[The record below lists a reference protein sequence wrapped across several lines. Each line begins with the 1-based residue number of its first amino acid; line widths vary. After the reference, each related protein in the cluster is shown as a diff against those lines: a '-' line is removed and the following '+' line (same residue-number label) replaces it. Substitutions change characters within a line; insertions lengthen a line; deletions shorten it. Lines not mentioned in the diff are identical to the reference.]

1 MSQFGDCIM
10 SAQKQG
16 VISEEEAADLIA
28 RYEDHRAARAA
39 AGDAD
44 VEAGAKTA
52 LAGELEAAAAIKKAV
67 ADGGAA
73 ARDRIAQFAQEF
85 RSLDGKKNVFEAFAN
100 LLESH
105 GGGTTSIKNRA
116 DAIARMTHG
125 EMADALTTFRRS
137 RLTGGRLNKP
147 QADNVIREM
156 IGQGTGNVEAKGLAE
171 AMSGAIENLRLAFN
185 KAAGFEAIGKLD
197 SGYVPQ
203 YHNPRA
209 VLNAKFEGWRDYIK
223 PKLDLDRMKDPLT
236 GGQLSPERLDATLKV
251 TWNRIV
257 TGGWSDREASATPFG
272 LGAVATQRSEHRFL
286 HFKTADDW
294 LAYNADFGAGDPIK
308 AIFNHVRSMSQDIA
322 AMDILGPNPNSTLTW
337 MKQVVQSEVGKSIAG
352 EPSLHGGKADT
363 DTGAK
368 MEKRLQAIYDAVNG
382 GQIVSG
388 RVASAFSDV
397 SNVLTSAYLG
407 STSVLAALTDP
418 FIDRAARSFNG
429 LPATKALW
437 GIVDAMRGAQTRA
450 QAVRSGLGLDDF
462 LHVLGNEARYSGTL
476 GGSEWSRWL
485 ADRTVNLGG
494 LEAITQARKSRFGL
508 DFQATV
514 ADHAHQTWAELGND
528 NAYLRRAFESYGF
541 KEKDWN
547 ALRKTDQHIPADGA
561 AGYLQ
566 PMDVKNRDLG
576 LRYLEVMLGET
587 ERAVPTGTARS
598 RSVVTGSIQRG
609 TVWGEILNS
618 GLQFKSFAL
627 SFTTMQWQALSR
639 ELHQGGAQGAAYA
652 ASLFIPL
659 TLGGAMAI
667 QLNNV
672 IGGKDLQPMDP
683 LTGQGAKFWLQA
695 MFKGGGFGLLGDFMF
710 SDLTRFGHS
719 AAEQLSGPTISL
731 VSDVL
736 GLTVGNVQKMA
747 TGKKTH
753 FGRELVQKA
762 GRNVPVIS
770 SLPYTRAAYQRMVID
785 QLQYLADPDAHK
797 YFREQEQRLRRE
809 TGQGYFWRRGES
821 APYRMPEA
829 PDASK

>member
-1 MSQFGDCIM
+1 MSQFSDCIM

-16 VISEEEAADLIA
+16 VLSEEEADALIK
-28 RYEDHRAARAA
+28 RFEDHRSARAA
-39 AGDAD
+39 AGDLD
-44 VEAGAKTA
+44 VDASAKTA

-85 RSLDGKKNVFEAFAN
+85 RTLDGKANVFEAFAN

-105 GGGTTSIKNRA
+105 GGGTSSIKNRA
-116 DAIARMTHG
+116 DAIARMTHS
-125 EMADALTTFRRS
+125 EMADALSTFRRS
-137 RLTGGRLNKP
+137 RLTGIRENKP
-147 QADNVIREM
+147 QAENVVREM
-156 IGQGTGNVEAKGLAE
+156 IGQSTGNAEAKGLAE
-171 AMSGAIENLRLAFN
+171 AMSNAIENLRMMFN
-185 KAAGFEAIGKLD
+185 KAAGFDAIGKLD
-197 SGYVPQ
+197 GGYVPQ

-209 VLNAKFEGWRDYIK
+209 LLAAKFEPWRDYIK
-223 PKLDLDRMKDPLT
+223 PKLDLDKMRDPLT
-236 GGQLSPERLDATLKV
+236 GGQLSPERLDAALKV

-272 LGAVATQRSEHRFL
+272 LGSVATQRSEHRFL

-294 LAYNADFGAGDPIK
+294 LAYNRDFGAGDPIK
-308 AIFNHVRSMSQDIA
+308 AIFQHIRSMSQDIA
-322 AMDILGPNPNSTLTW
+322 AMDILGPNPNSTMTW
-337 MKQVVQSEVGKSIAG
+337 MKQVVESEVGKSMVG
-352 EPSLHGGKADT
+352 EPSLHGGKSDT
-363 DTGAK
+363 DTGGRLAR
-368 MEKRLQAIYDAVNG
+368 RLQAIYDAVNG
-382 GQIVSG
+382 GQVVSG

-407 STSVLAALTDP
+407 STSVLAAVTDP
-418 FIDRAARSFNG
+418 FIDRTARAFNG

-437 GIVDAMRGAQTRA
+437 GIVHAMNGTQTRA

-462 LHVLGNEARYSGTL
+462 LHILGNEARYSGTL
-476 GGSEWSRWL
+476 GGSEWSKWL

-514 ADHAHQTWAELGND
+514 ADHAAQSWDELGKS

-547 ALRKTDQHIPADGA
+547 ALRKTDHHIPAEGS

-566 PMDVKNRDLG
+566 PRDVKNRDLG
-576 LRYLEVMLGET
+576 LRYLEMMLAET
-587 ERAVPTGTARS
+587 ERAVPSGTSRS

-609 TVWGEILNS
+609 TIWGEILNS

-627 SFTTMQWQALSR
+627 SFTTMQWQAMSR

-652 ASLFIPL
+652 SSLFIPL
-659 TLGGAMAI
+659 TLGGGMAI
-667 QLNNV
+667 QLNNL
-672 IGGKDLQPMDP
+672 IGGKDMQPMDP
-683 LTGQGAKFWLQA
+683 TTEQGMKFWLQA
-695 MFKGGGFGLLGDFMF
+695 MFKGGGLGLMGDFLF

-731 VSDVL
+731 VSDAL
-736 GLTVGNVQKMA
+736 GVTVGNVQKA
-747 TGKKTH
+747 LTGKKTH
-753 FGRELVQKA
+753 FGRDVVQKV

-797 YFREQEQRLRRE
+797 YFRDQEARLRRE
-809 TGQGYFWRRGES
+809 TGQGYFWRRGEAS
-821 APYRMPEA
+821 PTRMPEA
-829 PDASK
+829 VGARR